1 MAIRKVKPVDI
12 FCENNNCNVSIEE
25 RETDEIVL

>member
-12 FCENNNCNVSIEE
+12 FSENNNYNVSLEE